1 MIISSREWRII
12 ENNKSSNA
20 EFHDFYND
28 GDGCFKPTIIL
39 GTQTN
44 NKTEIASQLIHEIL
58 EIILTEDNKRWAF
71 DKSPK
76 DTYRKLFIFDHD
88 YLNLL
93 QQKILTALLTS
104 GFFKLENNREDD
116 KEC

>member
-44 NKTEIASQLIHEIL
+44 NKTEILYCFSCFRFRVVYY
-58 EIILTEDNKRWAF
+58 KF
-71 DKSPK
+71 M
-76 DTYRKLFIFDHD
+76 
-88 YLNLL
+88 
-93 QQKILTALLTS
+93 
-104 GFFKLENNREDD
+104 
-116 KEC
+116 